1 MVARI
6 STWIELSFWQMV
18 VRLLSGI
25 RPLRS
30 RMTQAKTAL
39 ETQSLTQLLPNGWVI
54 ALAGWLLGLVVGLAF
69 ASGWF

>member
-6 STWIELSFWQMV
+6 STWIDLSFWQMV

-30 RMTQAKTAL
+30 GMTQAKTAL
-39 ETQSLTQLLPNGWVI
+39 ETQSLTQFLPNGWVI
-54 ALAGWLLGLVVGLAF
+54 AIAGWLLGLVLGLAV
-69 ASGWF
+69 AGGWF